1 MSVDFSTTAR
11 TSPFSAVNDR
21 LQGLAPWLALGL
33 VLGLA
38 ALQRLLVPA
47 NIDVAW
53 LLTAGEKVLGGHVLY
68 GEVLETNPPMAVGT
82 YLPAILLSRLL
93 GLPPETVTDTL
104 VFVAALTSVAL
115 VAAILGGSTL
125 RGQARPWPALLF
137 MLAVLLILPGQ
148 NFAQRE
154 HIALIVLLPAFAV
167 TARRAVGET
176 PPLWAIVVAGL
187 GAGWA
192 LSFKP
197 HFVLGIAA
205 APLVAALC
213 RRSVRPLVAP
223 ECLLAGALVALYG
236 LATVI
241 WLPDYFTVVLPMV
254 RDVYLQLKRPF
265 VELLVSTPVLVMLAM
280 LASAA
285 RLKLGGRRDPLFLI
299 LAFASSGFAVAYL
312 VQQKGWAYQAY
323 PMVAL
328 ALLALLDAIS
338 TRSPAADGARAISGP
353 VPLVLGFFATW
364 LAFNV
369 TFRVPELQTRV
380 AQLGP
385 HPRVLALSGEPG
397 VGHPLVRALKGTWVS
412 RQQALL
418 VHDYVGYLRPRAT
431 SPDQAALLDGYAAR
445 ERANMIEDFRRT
457 PPDVVLVDNATDRW
471 GDWIAADPEVRALL
485 APYRLVATVAGVDV
499 LKRAD

>member
-1 MSVDFSTTAR
+1 MSVDLSTTAR
-11 TSPFSAVNDR
+11 TPPFSASADR
-21 LQGLAPWLALGL
+21 LQSIAPWLMLGVLL
-33 VLGLA
+33 VFA
-38 ALQRLLVPA
+38 VLQRLLVPA

-53 LLTAGEKVLGGHVLY
+53 LLTAGEKVLGGHALY

-93 GLPPETVTDTL
+93 GLAPETVADAL
-104 VFVAALTSVAL
+104 VFLAALTSVAM
-115 VAAILGGSTL
+115 VAAILRRSALRAQGS
-125 RGQARPWPALLF
+125 PWPALLF
-137 MLAVLLILPGQ
+137 TLAVLLILPGQ

-154 HIALIVLLPAFAV
+154 HIALIVLLPALAV
-167 TARRAVGET
+167 TARRAVGES
-176 PPLWAIVVAGL
+176 PALWSIVVAGL
-187 GAGWA
+187 SAGWT

-197 HFVLGIAA
+197 HFALGVAA
-205 APLVAALC
+205 APLVAAFC

-223 ECLLAGALVALYG
+223 ECLLAAALVVLYALAA
-236 LATVI
+236 LI
-241 WLPDYFTVVLPMV
+241 WLPDYFTVVLPLV
-254 RDVYLQLKRPF
+254 RDVYLQLKRPL
-265 VELLVSTPVLVMLAM
+265 VELVVGTPMLVTLAM

-285 RLKLGGRRDPLFLI
+285 RLKLGGGRDPLFLI
-299 LAFASSGFAVAYL
+299 LAFASGGFAVAFL

-328 ALLALLDAIS
+328 ALLALVEAIL
-338 TRSPAADGARAISGP
+338 TRSPVDRARAVTGP
-353 VPLVLGFFATW
+353 VPLALGFFATW

-380 AQLGP
+380 AQLGQ

-397 VGHPLVRALKGTWVS
+397 VGHPLVRALKGSWVS

-431 SPDQAALLDGYAAR
+431 SPEKAALLDGYAAR

-457 PPDVVLVDNATDRW
+457 PPDVVLIDNATDKW
-471 GDWIAADPEVRALL
+471 GEWVAADPEVKALL
-485 APYRLVATVAGVDV
+485 APYRLVATVSGVDI